1 VNQFGLGSVGQAA
14 IPEGFPPD
22 RERRVVEASPKCKAE
37 YSKSTFNRLFTS
49 ADKPNLYSVI

>member
-1 VNQFGLGSVGQAA
+1 VNQFGLGSVGRAA
-14 IPEGFPPD
+14 ISGRFSPE

-37 YSKSTFNRLFTS
+37 YFKSTFNRLFTS